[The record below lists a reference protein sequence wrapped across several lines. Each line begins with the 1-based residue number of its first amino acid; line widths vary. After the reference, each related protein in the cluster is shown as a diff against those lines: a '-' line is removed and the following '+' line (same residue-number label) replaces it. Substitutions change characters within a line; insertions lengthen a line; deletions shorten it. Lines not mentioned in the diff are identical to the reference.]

1 MKCLLLLS
9 TMLLPVAAIA
19 QPARA
24 PVQVQVPS
32 QAQPADARAVVAEV
46 RRILAERYVLPER
59 RPALDAAL
67 AQGLS
72 NGRYDTSDPGVL
84 VERINA
90 DLTRVANDRHLSI
103 SYDPRRSAMMAA
115 GAPGGRPD
123 PAVFERQVRA
133 RNHGIFELKLLPGNI
148 RYMDYRGFD
157 WTGPD
162 SAAALDQA
170 LTFLSGGDAVIIDLR
185 RNGGGSPQ
193 AVQHLVSHFMEAGR
207 PLITFYMNGEAS
219 PDRLETLPQTA
230 VPRMVG
236 KPLYVLTSGASASA
250 AEEFVGHVGGYR
262 LGELVGE
269 RTAGAG
275 FRNTIVPISGG
286 FFLSVSVGR
295 AVLASTG
302 RDWEATGLEP
312 TIAVPVETALDVA
325 QAHALRHL
333 AANAEGPRRAE
344 LEGLAQ
350 GLDAVARPGTPGA
363 AVAAYAGNYGSRTI
377 ALEDGKLFYRLEAR
391 PRRQLV
397 SLGGH
402 DFTFADDPGQRVR
415 FRVADGRA
423 TAFDVG
429 PAAGPAQGTY
439 ARTQ

>member
-1 MKCLLLLS
+1 MLKYALPAALLAAAFPALACAQRR
-9 TMLLPVAAIA
+9 PVAAPAAA
-19 QPARA
+19 QF
-24 PVQVQVPS
+24 
-32 QAQPADARAVVAEV
+32 DASAVVAEV
-46 RRILAERYVLPER
+46 RRVLAARYVLPER

-67 AQGLS
+67 AQGLAS
-72 NGRYDTSDPGVL
+72 GRYAVSDPAVL

-90 DLTRVANDRHLSI
+90 DLNRVANDRHLGI
-103 SYDPRRSAMMAA
+103 SYDPRRAEMMAA
-115 GAPGGRPD
+115 RAPGGRPD
-123 PAVFERQVRA
+123 PAVFERQIRG

-162 SAAALDQA
+162 SAAALDHA

-185 RNGGGSPQ
+185 RNGGGSPH

-207 PLITFYMNGEAS
+207 PLITFYMDGEAS
-219 PDRLETLPQTA
+219 PDRLETLAQTN

-236 KPLYVLTSGASASA
+236 KPLYVLTSGGSASA

-275 FRNTIVPISGG
+275 FRNTIVPIPGG

-312 TIAVPVETALDVA
+312 TMPVPVETALDAA
-325 QAHALRHL
+325 QAHALRRL
-333 AANAEGPRRAE
+333 AASAEGPRRAE

-363 AVAAYAGNYGSRTI
+363 AVAAYAGSYGDRTI
-377 ALEDGKLFYRLEAR
+377 ALEDGKLFYRLETR

-439 ARTQ
+439 ARTR

>member
-1 MKCLLLLS
+1 MSLEQ
-9 TMLLPVAAIA
+9 IYN
-19 QPARA
+19 
-24 PVQVQVPS
+24 
-32 QAQPADARAVVAEV
+32 DVVNGEMDEV
-46 RRILAERYVLPER
+46 EAGVT
-59 RPALDAAL
+59 AAL
-67 AQGLS
+67 AEGLAS
-72 NGRYDTSDPGVL
+72 GRYATSDPAVL

-103 SYDPRRSAMMAA
+103 SYDPRRAELMAA
-115 GAPGGRPD
+115 RAPGGGPD
-123 PAVFERQVRA
+123 PAVFERATRS
-133 RNHGIFELKLLPGNI
+133 RNHGIFELKILPGNI
-148 RYMDYRGFD
+148 RYVDYRGFD
-157 WTGPD
+157 WMGAE
-162 SAAALDQA
+162 SAAALDHA
-170 LTFLSGGDAVIIDLR
+170 LAFLSGGDAIIIDLR

-207 PLITFYMNGEAS
+207 PLVTFYMNGEAS
-219 PDRLETLPQTA
+219 PDQVQTLAQTT

-236 KPLYVLTSGASASA
+236 KPLYVLTSGGSASA

-275 FRNTIVPISGG
+275 FRNTIVPIPGG

-312 TIAVPVETALDVA
+312 TIPVPVETALDVA
-325 QAHALRHL
+325 QAHALRRL
-333 AANAEGPRRAE
+333 AASAQGPRRAD

-350 GLDAVARPGTPGA
+350 GLEAVARPGTPGA
-363 AVAAYAGNYGSRTI
+363 AMAAYAGTYGERAI
-377 ALEDGKLFYRLEAR
+377 VLEDGKLYYRLATR

-439 ARTQ
+439 ARTR